1 MNPRINI
8 IILPILLT
16 LTNISLAQNRAN
28 PNEKAFIKYGDICAH
43 LAGETGDQTPERTA
57 SLNRGMDRT
66 CPQAIKLY
74 KKVLKQTVQHPSTHE
89 IFLRMDGIEKPDLTE
104 KQKKHFC
111 STLSQENY
119 NWLCK

>member
-28 PNEKAFIKYGDICAH
+28 PNEKAFIKYGDTCAH
-43 LAGETGDQTPERTA
+43 LTREIIGQNSERA
-57 SLNRGMDRT
+57 VSLRRGIVQT